1 MFMCVPTLGFL
12 GCLFYDTTGFKALS
26 DSIVIGGDVL
36 VGNSAGRLLGDVLVG
51 R

>member
-1 MFMCVPTLGFL
+1 MFMCLSTLGFL

-36 VGNSAGRLLGDVLVG
+36 VGIYRGRACGYINV
-51 R
+51 